1 MTLISATNHV
11 GNDYIVMYE
20 TILATKMSISATD
33 YIGHVHIGH
42 RSIWTWPTAKHSSQV
57 QSACG
62 THYLLKYASYRRTVS
77 RLN

>member
-33 YIGHVHIGH
+33 YIGHVHIGQ
-42 RSIWTWPTAKHSSQV
+42 RSKLGLWK
-57 QSACG
+57 C
-62 THYLLKYASYRRTVS
+62 RT
-77 RLN
+77 RI